1 MNKIIAVYHEYPRA
15 FWIYVLV
22 IFIDRIGGSLLY
34 PFFALYITRKFEVGM
49 TEVGILFALF
59 SASSAI
65 GATLGGALTDR
76 FGRKTIIIFSL
87 VATSLSA
94 VWMGLVNSL
103 EAFYTLALFV
113 GIFTDVGGPAFQAV
127 VADLLPE
134 QQRTQGFGIIRVAFN
149 VSVVIGPAIGGFMAA
164 RSYLMLF
171 LADAVISLIAAAVVF
186 FSLPETKPQPR
197 PGAQHESMGS
207 VFRGYALVLRDSFFM
222 AFLFVLMM
230 MTLVY
235 INMNTTL
242 GVYLRDTHGV
252 PESGYGMILSLNA
265 VMVVLF
271 QFWITRRIEK
281 RPPMLMMAAG
291 TALYA
296 IGFAMYGL
304 VSAYFLFLFA
314 MVIITIGEMI
324 VAPVGQA
331 LVARLAP
338 EEMRGRYMA
347 IAGFSWGIPFAIG
360 PYLAGLVLDHLDP
373 RWLWYFAGILGCLA
387 TFSFLLLARGLARRS
402 AAAPAP
408 TTS

>member
-1 MNKIIAVYHEYPRA
+1 M
-15 FWIYVLV
+15 
-22 IFIDRIGGSLLY
+22 
-34 PFFALYITRKFEVGM
+34 
-49 TEVGILFALF
+49 
-59 SASSAI
+59 
-65 GATLGGALTDR
+65 LGGALTDK
-76 FGRKTIIIFSL
+76 FGRKKIIIFSL
-87 VATSLSA
+87 VASSGSA

-103 EAFYTLALFV
+103 EAFYALALFV
-113 GIFTDVGGPAFQAV
+113 GIFTEVGGPAYQAI

-134 QQRTQGFGIIRVAFN
+134 EKRAEGYGIIRVAFN

-164 RSYLMLF
+164 RSYLLLF
-171 LADAVISLIAAAVVF
+171 IADAIISLVTAAVVF
-186 FSLPETKPQPR
+186 ISMPETKPAPH
-197 PGAQHESMGS
+197 PGAEHASMFS
-207 VFRGYALVLRDSFFM
+207 VFRGYAHVLRDGFFI
-222 AFLFVLMM
+222 AYLLVLMM

-242 GVYLRDTHGV
+242 GVYLRDSHGI

-265 VMVVLF
+265 IMVVVF

-296 IGFAMYGL
+296 LGFAMYGFT
-304 VSAYFLFLFA
+304 SAYSLFLLA
-314 MVIITIGEMI
+314 MVIITIGEMV

-338 EEMRGRYMA
+338 EDMRGRYMA

-360 PYLAGLVLDHLDP
+360 PYLSGLVMDNMDP
-373 RWLWYFAGILGCLA
+373 RWLWYIAGLLGALA
-387 TFSFLLLARGLARRS
+387 TLGFLLLSRGLARRT
-402 AAAPAP
+402 AAAPAT